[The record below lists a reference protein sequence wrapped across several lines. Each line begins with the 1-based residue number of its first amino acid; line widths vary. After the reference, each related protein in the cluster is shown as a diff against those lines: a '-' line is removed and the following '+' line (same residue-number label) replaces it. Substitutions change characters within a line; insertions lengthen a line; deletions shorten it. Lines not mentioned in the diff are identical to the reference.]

1 MRSTAFSALCVA
13 ALLTVSACQSQNS
26 STVGATPAATPSHA
40 ASVTAIPV
48 DTTTAPTDPAGLTLL
63 IDALNRVVQQANPGA
78 AEFDSLDPAETTPR
92 VPDPGPMAVCDSVN
106 TLYFA
111 AGDPATTKYVSQWAG
126 APQQHSV
133 SQAIAVYDSA
143 ATASQKF
150 GQLTAGVPECAKAS
164 AGHDIPFTVTP
175 GGIGSDVV
183 RFTQKRKPNPSLSG
197 GSSGYATE
205 YRLTGSAIV
214 GVSSTESA
222 AVVTAV
228 VDKLVDKL
236 G

>member
-1 MRSTAFSALCVA
+1 MRSTAFNALCVA
-13 ALLTVSACQSQNS
+13 ALLTLSACQSQNA
-26 STVGATPAATPSHA
+26 STVGATPAASPSHA
-40 ASVTAIPV
+40 ASVTATPV
-48 DTTTAPTDPAGLTLL
+48 DTTTAPTDPAGLTLPV
-63 IDALNRVVQQANPGA
+63 DALNSVVQQANPGA
-78 AEFDSLDPAETTPR
+78 AQFDSLDPAETTPR

-111 AGDPATTKYVSQWAG
+111 AGDPAATKYVSQWAG

-143 ATASQKF
+143 ATASHKF

-164 AGHDIPFTVTP
+164 AGHDIPFTVVP
-175 GGIGSDVV
+175 GDTGPDVV
-183 RFTQKRKPNPSLSG
+183 RFTRKRKPNPSLSG
-197 GSSGYATE
+197 GGSSDATE

-222 AVVTAV
+222 AVVSAV